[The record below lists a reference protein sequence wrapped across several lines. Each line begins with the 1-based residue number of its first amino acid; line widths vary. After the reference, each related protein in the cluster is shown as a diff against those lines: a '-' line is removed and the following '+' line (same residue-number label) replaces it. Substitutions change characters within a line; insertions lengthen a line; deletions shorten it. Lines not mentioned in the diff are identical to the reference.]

1 MAHIQGLDPKI
12 SKGIRIFDTCP
23 YYKALVGHDP
33 ELPQSIRFGLTPYHL
48 VTSVGGDLSIQI
60 PFGNQ
65 TPDWTT
71 QKVTFSGVGLDVDVG
86 RSQEFSSV
94 STCVMQHGNVAT
106 FDATLWAKHST
117 LSALRFKSDLFEAA
131 ADGFKW
137 NGAFSLPKKNQR

>member
-1 MAHIQGLDPKI
+1 MVPPSGHTQHLQNCDPLHLCNPLKSMAHIQGLDPKI

-94 STCVMQHGNVAT
+94 STCVMQHGNVRCHIVGKAQHFVRT
-106 FDATLWAKHST
+106 EVQK
-117 LSALRFKSDLFEAA
+117 
-131 ADGFKW
+131 
-137 NGAFSLPKKNQR
+137 